1 MRKLL
6 LYKIEVK
13 LLEDK
18 STGERNGDRMER
30 TVYLLL
36 ENGKYFEGK
45 GFGASLD
52 EVTGEVVFTTGMTG
66 YLETITDPS
75 YYGQIV
81 VQTFPMIGNYGV
93 IPQDFENKEVYLSA
107 YIVKEWC
114 QDPSNF
120 RSSGNL
126 DTFFKE
132 RKVPAIYGI
141 DTRKLAKTIREYGS
155 MNGRLTVKK
164 PPYGP
169 EELEQIRNF
178 RITSAVESV
187 TPAGCHLI
195 KTKVETHKT
204 DTSLAVVLSGFFGL
218 GMALN
223 SYIQGNQSYQGASQ
237 SGLANY
243 IFGQAAFITKQD
255 LWLIFGVSLVSM
267 LVMTMF
273 YKEIKIYVF
282 DAQFMEV
289 SGFNN
294 KIIDTLIT
302 ITMVAIIA
310 AGLKVVG
317 SILISSMLIAPVV
330 AAMQWS
336 KRYNV
341 VVLIAALVGG
351 LSSFIG
357 TVFSSLYAGVST
369 GPAIVLAMSFIAI
382 ISIIFGRWGVV
393 KTAIRR
399 KAIKNV

>member
-52 EVTGEVVFTTGMTG
+52 EVTGELVFTTGMTG

-187 TPAGCHLI
+187 TPAAI
-195 KTKVETHKT
+195 
-204 DTSLAVVLSGFFGL
+204 SLRQMGKR
-218 GMALN
+218 
-223 SYIQGNQSYQGASQ
+223 
-237 SGLANY
+237 
-243 IFGQAAFITKQD
+243 IT
-255 LWLIFGVSLVSM
+255 G
-267 LVMTMF
+267 
-273 YKEIKIYVF
+273 
-282 DAQFMEV
+282 
-289 SGFNN
+289 
-294 KIIDTLIT
+294 
-302 ITMVAIIA
+302 
-310 AGLKVVG
+310 
-317 SILISSMLIAPVV
+317 
-330 AAMQWS
+330 
-336 KRYNV
+336 
-341 VVLIAALVGG
+341 
-351 LSSFIG
+351 
-357 TVFSSLYAGVST
+357 
-369 GPAIVLAMSFIAI
+369 
-382 ISIIFGRWGVV
+382 
-393 KTAIRR
+393 
-399 KAIKNV
+399 

>member
-195 KTKVETHKT
+195 KTTGKADYRVVLWDFGAKENILRELTKRGCDVYDAT
-204 DTSLAVVLSGFFGL
+204 ASTTADEILALDPDGIMLSNGPGNPEDNARVIEELKKLAV
-218 GMALN
+218 AKRP
-223 SYIQGNQSYQGASQ
+223 
-237 SGLANY
+237 
-243 IFGQAAFITKQD
+243 IFGICLGHQLLAIARGAKTGKMKYGHRGANQPVKDLETGRIYISSQNHGYEVLRESLPAGAEETFINVNDGTCEGITYCDIPAFTVQFHPEACAGPKD
-255 LWLIFGVSLVSM
+255 TEELFGRFIKM
-267 LVMTMF
+267 MEK
-273 YKEIKIYVF
+273 YKEE
-282 DAQFMEV
+282 A
-289 SGFNN
+289 SC
-294 KIIDTLIT
+294 
-302 ITMVAIIA
+302 
-310 AGLKVVG
+310 
-317 SILISSMLIAPVV
+317 
-330 AAMQWS
+330 
-336 KRYNV
+336 R
-341 VVLIAALVGG
+341 
-351 LSSFIG
+351 
-357 TVFSSLYAGVST
+357 
-369 GPAIVLAMSFIAI
+369 
-382 ISIIFGRWGVV
+382 
-393 KTAIRR
+393 
-399 KAIKNV
+399 